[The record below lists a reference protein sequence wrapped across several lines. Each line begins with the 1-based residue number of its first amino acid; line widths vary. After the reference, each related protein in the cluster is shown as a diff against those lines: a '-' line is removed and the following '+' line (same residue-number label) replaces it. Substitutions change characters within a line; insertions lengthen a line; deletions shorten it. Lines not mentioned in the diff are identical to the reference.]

1 MNCRNYTPDMHLAFT
16 YVNKTINLKD
26 FLVLSIGEHNIF
38 SSASGLGISHRDLPE
53 LSRRTRSWKA
63 REQAREPRALLIRGR
78 LADGL
83 GGRGRAGGRASGPPS
98 LPPLP
103 PTPKT
108 RCLRGLQNP
117 EDFSSSGKQFPR
129 RRQMIQ
135 TPLKAWK
142 PLGGGREERERCT
155 GSQSIQQ
162 VVRKFKPASIL
173 R

>member
-38 SSASGLGISHRDLPE
+38 SSASGLGISHRDLLE

-83 GGRGRAGGRASGPPS
+83 GGRGRAGGGRVGLPPS
-98 LPPLP
+98 LPS
-103 PTPKT
+103 
-108 RCLRGLQNP
+108 CL
-117 EDFSSSGKQFPR
+117 PR
-129 RRQMIQ
+129 RKRDASADYKIRKTFLLQESNFR
-135 TPLKAWK
+135 
-142 PLGGGREERERCT
+142 GGG
-155 GSQSIQQ
+155 
-162 VVRKFKPASIL
+162 K
-173 R
+173 